1 MALRRRWK
9 LLLGVFVALLLAAL
23 AIPFLIPMD
32 RYRDLMAS
40 TLSEATGRKVTIQS
54 MRLRLLPTPG
64 VEMRGAA
71 IQNPPGFPAEPMLA
85 AQSLSADVAL
95 AELLRG
101 RLKVTSLTLVHPV
114 LTFVT
119 NVAGASNF
127 ESSRRARIGLA
138 GKPGKPAEEGISLAG
153 VSGVKIRQMELRY
166 GTVVGSRIIE
176 RSRLTGIDFE
186 TRELP
191 LSTEELTRAEG
202 KISLKGV
209 ALKLAGL
216 SERLRL
222 TGGSVTLKRGAV
234 RGDLRAES
242 GRQLGLTADG
252 TFEVP
257 EIFDPTVRFDLH
269 FPEID
274 LDRLAQATGRSSEAA
289 TSVESARQAGAD
301 LIASGRIRADKVKKA
316 PREAANLKA
325 DLRVYGHRTE
335 VKPVEMELY
344 GGMMS
349 GSLEVDRSPAPKESG
364 RAPAPFEFN
373 MNLKDVDVARLA
385 AATPRMTGK
394 IEGKLEAQ
402 LEAQGTTEGKDWE
415 QTITGSGKFAIRDG
429 RFAGFSI
436 GQQLAKIVTILTLG
450 QQGFSSDTPFSYF
463 GGDLEI
469 ANGRVTSRKIEL
481 QSPNLNG
488 TAAGSFGFDGTI
500 QYQGEA
506 TLSGLSAQASPGAG
520 GTEPTT
526 SSPESGSPAARG
538 GSDIL
543 AGVLGRVLGR
553 ATGQNISAII
563 VPFSVVGTSD
573 NPKFGPGRGL
583 PRIVKATPPAQTTQ
597 QPTQQPL
604 QPQKPSSILDLFRKK
619 P

>member
-9 LLLGVFVALLLAAL
+9 VLLVIFPALMLAAV

-32 RYRDLMAS
+32 RYRDLMVSALAEAS
-40 TLSEATGRKVTIQS
+40 GRKVTIQS

-95 AELLRG
+95 RELLRG
-101 RLKVTSLTLVHPV
+101 RLKVTGLTLVHPV

-119 NVAGASNF
+119 NAAGASNF
-127 ESSRRARIGLA
+127 ESSRRAGRA
-138 GKPGKPAEEGISLAG
+138 VKQTQEGISLAG
-153 VSGVKIRQMELRY
+153 VSGVEIRQMELRY
-166 GTVVGSRIIE
+166 GTVVGSRIVE

-186 TRELP
+186 TSELP
-191 LSTEELTRAEG
+191 LSMEELNRAEG

-209 ALKLAGL
+209 MLKLAGFR
-216 SERLRL
+216 EPLRL

-234 RGDLRAES
+234 RGELQAES
-242 GRQLGLTADG
+242 GRQLGLTAEG

-257 EIFDPTVRFDLH
+257 RIFAPTVRFDLH

-274 LDRLAQATGRSSEAA
+274 LDRLAQATGRSSES
-289 TSVESARQAGAD
+289 TPSVDSSRQAGAE
-301 LIASGRIRADKVKKA
+301 LVASGRIRVDKVKKA
-316 PREAANLKA
+316 PHEAANLKA
-325 DLRVYGHRTE
+325 DLRVYGNRTE
-335 VKPVEMELY
+335 VKPIELELY
-344 GGMMS
+344 GGVMS

-364 RAPAPFEFN
+364 RAPAPFAFR

-385 AATPRMTGK
+385 AATPRMKGK
-394 IEGKLEAQ
+394 MEGKLEAQ
-402 LEAQGTTEGKDWE
+402 LEARGTTEGKDWE
-415 QTITGSGKFAIRDG
+415 RTITGSGNFAIRQG
-429 RFAGFSI
+429 RFSGFSM
-436 GQQLAKIVTILTLG
+436 GQQLSKIVTILTLG
-450 QQGFSSDTPFSYF
+450 QQRFSSDTPFSYF

-469 ANGRVTSRKIEL
+469 AGGRVASRKIEL
-481 QSPNLNG
+481 QSPNLNSA
-488 TAAGSFGFDGTI
+488 AAGSFGFDGTI

-506 TLSGLSAQASPGAG
+506 TLSGLSAVASSGTAG
-520 GTEPTT
+520 TAPRT
-526 SSPESGSPAARG
+526 
-538 GSDIL
+538 GSDVL
-543 AGVLGRVLGR
+543 AGVLGGLLGK

-563 VPFSVVGTSD
+563 VPFSVAGTSD

-597 QPTQQPL
+597 QPAQQPL